1 MAINGVKFTGI
12 TKMDLNDVDF
22 DLDGYRLDDLQEAF
36 RRLRVAF
43 GENFEKVDE
52 WIAEFGERAYISE
65 VRNGACRCGSCDDI
79 YEYWICKNN

>member
-1 MAINGVKFTGI
+1 MALDKVKFTGI

-52 WIAEFGERAYISE
+52 WIAEFGEQAYISE
-65 VRNGACRCGSCDDI
+65 VKNGICRCGSCDDI
-79 YEYWICKNN
+79 YEYWICK